1 MVNKNELQKKE
12 QIVRDRLSSLAN
24 KKGETAERSR
34 LNKELDNCLKEQ
46 KIAQAL
52 SRLEDGMIVT
62 GKHRPNSVGVIRGFQ
77 EYAGNIRSVWVSWDK
92 RDVWMPEDPTLLEES
107 F

>member
-1 MVNKNELQKKE
+1 MISISDLKKKE
-12 QIVRDRLSSLAN
+12 QSLRDRLSLLAD

-34 LNKELDNCLKEQ
+34 LTKELDNCLKEQ

-52 SRLEDGMIVT
+52 SRLEDGMVVT
-62 GKHRPNSVGVIRGFQ
+62 GKHRLLSIGVVRGFQ
-77 EYAGNIRSVWVSWDK
+77 ECHGNVRSVWVNWDK